1 MRYTLDANEP
11 FSPGEQ
17 ENWVRLWMSSS
28 ARRRGARVCCR
39 AHDGALLL
47 GPLKFRWTTC
57 VPLGHG
63 GVRGWLHHYGFG
75 GVVDVPRGVRVAG

>member
-57 VPLGHG
+57 VRLDHL
-63 GVRGWLHHYGFG
+63 VHEIR
-75 GVVDVPRGVRVAG
+75 